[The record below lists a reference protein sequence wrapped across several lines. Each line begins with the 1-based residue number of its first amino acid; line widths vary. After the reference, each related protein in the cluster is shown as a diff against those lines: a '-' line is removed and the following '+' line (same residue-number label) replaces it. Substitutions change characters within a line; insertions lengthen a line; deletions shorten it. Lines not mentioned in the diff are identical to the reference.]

1 MPISFISSR
10 KLSECYECLTMFT
23 DCRKMYQCDQCDQI
37 CLTTSF
43 LRKHKRLHS
52 DERPHKCSVCDA
64 AFKDK
69 AYLKRHGVKH
79 TGVKEFKCDL
89 CDKLFSHQ
97 REFNKE
103 EILGR
108 LSKPRRRRQRE
119 RNQTKRL
126 LSRTMAVHV
135 RYRSLYISPS
145 SAKQEHEMTKFCVN
159 DDG

>member
-1 MPISFISSR
+1 MILNSKRWQVQAGQRESKRISSYFNNQILRFVPISFISTS
-10 KLSECYECLTMFT
+10 KLSECYVT
-23 DCRKMYQCDQCDQI
+23 DCRKMYQCDECDQI

-43 LRKHKRLHS
+43 LKKHKRLHS

-97 REFNKE
+97 RKYNIE
-103 EILGR
+103 EISGR
-108 LSKPRRRRQRE
+108 
-119 RNQTKRL
+119 
-126 LSRTMAVHV
+126 
-135 RYRSLYISPS
+135 
-145 SAKQEHEMTKFCVN
+145 F
-159 DDG
+159 

>member
-1 MPISFISSR
+1 
-10 KLSECYECLTMFT
+10 
-23 DCRKMYQCDQCDQI
+23 MYQCDQCDQI

-79 TGVKEFKCDL
+79 TGIKEFKCDL

-97 REFNKE
+97 REYNKE
-103 EILGR
+103 EIFGS

-119 RNQTKRL
+119 QCQTKGFNKQNND
-126 LSRTMAVHV
+126 SE
-135 RYRSLYISPS
+135 
-145 SAKQEHEMTKFCVN
+145 QEHEQFCRGTQRHNDATITPRVDVIKN
-159 DDG
+159 DDIII

>member
-1 MPISFISSR
+1 
-10 KLSECYECLTMFT
+10 
-23 DCRKMYQCDQCDQI
+23 MYQCDQCGQI

-79 TGVKEFKCDL
+79 TGIKEFKCDL

-97 REFNKE
+97 REYNKK
-103 EILGR
+103 EIFAFLVCDVP
-108 LSKPRRRRQRE
+108 LW
-119 RNQTKRL
+119 
-126 LSRTMAVHV
+126 
-135 RYRSLYISPS
+135 
-145 SAKQEHEMTKFCVN
+145 
-159 DDG
+159 

>member
-1 MPISFISSR
+1 MRSIPVGNSADFFFVPHS
-10 KLSECYECLTMFT
+10 CHVDQFAFHMFT

-97 REFNKE
+97 RKYNKE
-103 EILGR
+103 ETFTFLRDVSSFKAYIEV
-108 LSKPRRRRQRE
+108 RE
-119 RNQTKRL
+119 QVVSMCKVIVKST
-126 LSRTMAVHV
+126 
-135 RYRSLYISPS
+135 
-145 SAKQEHEMTKFCVN
+145 
-159 DDG
+159 

>member
-1 MPISFISSR
+1 
-10 KLSECYECLTMFT
+10 
-23 DCRKMYQCDQCDQI
+23 MYQCDQCGQI

-79 TGVKEFKCDL
+79 TGIKEFKCDL

-97 REFNKE
+97 REYDIKKNLRFCATFLKTYL
-103 EILGR
+103 EIG
-108 LSKPRRRRQRE
+108 
-119 RNQTKRL
+119 
-126 LSRTMAVHV
+126 
-135 RYRSLYISPS
+135 
-145 SAKQEHEMTKFCVN
+145 
-159 DDG
+159 D